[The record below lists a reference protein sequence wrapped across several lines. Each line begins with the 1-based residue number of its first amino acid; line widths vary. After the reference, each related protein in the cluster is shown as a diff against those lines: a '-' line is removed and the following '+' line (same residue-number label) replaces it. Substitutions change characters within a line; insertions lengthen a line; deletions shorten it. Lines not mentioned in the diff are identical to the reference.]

1 MIAVEVVA
9 EIRRL
14 YYAEH
19 WRVGTIAAQLG
30 VHPDAIRRALNRES
44 IPGRRPAKPRPRL
57 SDPFLPLLTETLE
70 RYPRLCA
77 TVLYRMLR
85 ERGYTGSVVQ
95 LRRIVRPLR
104 PSRREVFVR
113 LHSLPGE
120 AGQVDWADFGKVQV
134 GKAVRRLSAFV
145 LTLSHSR
152 GLYVEFFFD
161 QTLPNFLTGHV
172 RAFEQM
178 GGVPRILLTDNLRSV
193 VLERRGNSIRF
204 HPRYLELVGHY
215 CFEVRP
221 CHVARGNEKGR
232 VERSI
237 RFLRE
242 SFFHTH
248 SFTTLEHLNAQ
259 VRRWI
264 TDVAHARPWPDD
276 GTQTVAQALEDERPR
291 LLPLPRHPLDTSLRT
306 SVSSVKTLFVR
317 FDRNDYSIPPGAVG
331 KPLTLLATDTL
342 VRLFDGTP
350 EIARHLRSFDHHRRI
365 TDPAHTAVLLAQK
378 RAANA
383 STHDSPLHRA
393 VPQTEPFLKAAL
405 PLYRHTGWL
414 VNVLKRLLALYGAN
428 PLNTAL
434 TEALTCGTPTLDSVE
449 YLLEKNRRASR
460 RKPPLPVDLA
470 DRPELAD
477 LHVQPH
483 PLSAYDQL
491 CDHPDDPKDPKDP
504 KDDKDSE

>member
-1 MIAVEVVA
+1 MIAAEAAA

-19 WRVGTIAAQLG
+19 WKIGTIAAQLG
-30 VHPDAIRRALNRES
+30 VHPDAIRRALHRES
-44 IPGRRPAKPRPRL
+44 IKSPPRKPRPRL
-57 SDPFLPLLTETLE
+57 IDPFLALLTETLE
-70 RYPRLCA
+70 RYPRLRA

-85 ERGYTGSVVQ
+85 ERGYTGGVVQ
-95 LRRIVRPLR
+95 LRRIVKPLR
-104 PSRREVFVR
+104 PNRREVFVR

-120 AGQVDWADFGKVQV
+120 AGQVDWADFGQVRV
-134 GKAVRRLSAFV
+134 GKAVRRLSAFI

-152 GLYVEFFFD
+152 ALAVEFFFD
-161 QTLPNFLTGHV
+161 QTLPNFLAGHV

-193 VLERRGNSIRF
+193 VLERRGDSFRF
-204 HPRYLELVGHY
+204 HPRYLELAGHY

-237 RFLRE
+237 RYLRE

-248 SFTTLEHLNAQ
+248 AFTTLERLNAQ

-276 GTQTVAQALEDERPR
+276 GTQTVAQVLEDERPR

-306 SVSSVKTLFVR
+306 TVSSVKTLFVR

-331 KPLTLLATDTL
+331 KPLTLIATDTL
-342 VRLFDGTP
+342 VRVFDGTA
-350 EIARHLRSFDHHRRI
+350 EIARHGRSFDHHRRI
-365 TDPAHTAVLLAQK
+365 ADPAHTAALLAQK
-378 RAANA
+378 RAANS
-383 STHDSPLHRA
+383 STPDSPLHRA
-393 VPQTEPFLKAAL
+393 VPETERFLKAAL
-405 PLYRHTGWL
+405 PRYRHTGWL
-414 VNVLKRLLALYGAN
+414 VNALKRLLSLYGAI
-428 PLNTAL
+428 PLNAAL
-434 TEALTCGTPTLDSVE
+434 TQALAHATPTLDSVE

-460 RKPPLPVDLA
+460 RKPSLPVDLA

-491 CDHPDDPKDPKDP
+491 AGPPKDL
-504 KDDKDSE
+504 KDDKEDSDE